1 MEFDFLIVGAG
12 TAGCVLAHRLS
23 EDPSNRV
30 CLLEAGPDISPENV
44 PQSISEEGFLPDY
57 FQPSRYWTELVAYR
71 DPVKDMSIEEMV
83 ARMAPARYEQARVV
97 GGGSM
102 VNAQVCVR
110 GVPSD
115 YDHWA
120 AAGASGC
127 DRGTMPRRR
136 SLAKTPPRWRRA
148 GSERGRPGFTWS
160 TSTGPRPGGR
170 STSRRSGRSWTG

>member
-102 VNAQVCVR
+102 VNPTMTTGRRPVR
-110 GVPSD
+110 P
-115 YDHWA
+115 
-120 AAGASGC
+120 AGATRIAFPTFASSRTISISTARCTATVAGC
-127 DRGTMPRRR
+127 C
-136 SLAKTPPRWRRA
+136 
-148 GSERGRPGFTWS
+148 
-160 TSTGPRPGGR
+160 
-170 STSRRSGRSWTG
+170 

>member
-1 MEFDFLIVGAG
+1 MSTAAAGNRADFLIVGAG

-83 ARMAPARYEQARVV
+83 ARMAPARYEVLPDDAYTLL
-97 GGGSM
+97 
-102 VNAQVCVR
+102 NALLDPCFSTR
-110 GVPSD
+110 ITAS
-115 YDHWA
+115 A
-120 AAGASGC
+120 ALEHPFI
-127 DRGTMPRRR
+127 R
-136 SLAKTPPRWRRA
+136 K
-148 GSERGRPGFTWS
+148 FS
-160 TSTGPRPGGR
+160 TALRY
-170 STSRRSGRSWTG
+170 